1 LSKITLGQRR
11 KLYGV
16 PRNEEHTTETPFGRP
31 KETSIRHCSGRVLET
46 AAKRP
51 HEAIKSLGS
60 NKKERDEYVLD
71 GMEVVFNYED
81 FSKRMTLFFKKTWGD
96 NI

>member
-1 LSKITLGQRR
+1 MKNTQPKHHLVDRKKLVFVTVLGEFSK
-11 KLYGV
+11 
-16 PRNEEHTTETPFGRP
+16 PRP
-31 KETSIRHCSGRVLET
+31 SDLI
-46 AAKRP
+46 
-51 HEAIKSLGS
+51 EAIKSLGS